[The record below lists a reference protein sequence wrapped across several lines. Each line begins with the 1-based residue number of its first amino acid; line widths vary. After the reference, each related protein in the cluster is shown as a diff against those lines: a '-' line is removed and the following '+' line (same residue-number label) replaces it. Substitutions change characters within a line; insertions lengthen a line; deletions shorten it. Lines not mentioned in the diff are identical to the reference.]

1 MTAQTLPNL
10 GFSAGYLDTELGW
23 GAATNKNFRI
33 ADALIQARVVDKDLL
48 APPGSP
54 VAGSLYIV
62 AGPTPTGAWAG
73 QAGKLALWQVGD
85 DLVSAWLFITPK
97 EGFRVYVDDEN
108 TRYEYNGTAWG
119 AVAGDGVSKYAAN
132 IGDASAAT
140 FAVVHNLGTRD
151 VHVTVYRNATPWDTV
166 IVDVARPDAN
176 TVQISGFAVAP
187 ALNQYRVVVSK

>member
-1 MTAQTLPNL
+1 MTAQTLPNAAL
-10 GFSAGYLDTELGW
+10 SVGYLDAEPGW
-23 GAATNKNFRI
+23 GAGMNKNMRTL
-33 ADALIQARVVDKDLL
+33 DALVQARVVDKDLT

-54 VAGSLYIV
+54 TAGSLYIV
-62 AGPTPTGAWAG
+62 GAAPTGLWAG

-85 DLVSAWLFITPK
+85 DLSSAWLFITPK
-97 EGFRVYVDDEN
+97 TGWRVYVIDEAV
-108 TRYEYNGTAWG
+108 RYEYTGAAWAALTA
-119 AVAGDGVSKYAAN
+119 DGVTKYTTN

-140 FAVVHNLGTRD
+140 FAVAHALGTRD